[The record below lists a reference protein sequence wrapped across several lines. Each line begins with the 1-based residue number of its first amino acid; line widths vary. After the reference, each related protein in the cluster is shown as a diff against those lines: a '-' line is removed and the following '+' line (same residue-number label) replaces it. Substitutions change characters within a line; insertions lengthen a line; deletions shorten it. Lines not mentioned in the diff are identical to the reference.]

1 MRMKILIAGCG
12 KIGTTILSSL
22 TAEGHDVTALD
33 SDAAVIGEITN
44 IYDTMGIVGNAAD
57 CETLAEARVDNADV
71 FIAVMN
77 SDELNML
84 SCFLARR
91 MGAKHTVA
99 RIRNPEYN
107 DNSLDFMCR
116 ELSLSL
122 AINPEKLA
130 ARELYNMLKLPS
142 AIKVETFSGQNLEM
156 IEVRLKQDSLLDG
169 MRLSDMRAKYNR
181 SKFLVCFVQREE
193 EVFIPDGNFVLK
205 SGDTIGMTA
214 SPSEFQKL
222 LRDLGLMQK
231 QARSVMLLGGSRT
244 AYYLAKH
251 LTDSGNDVKIIEKDE
266 AHCEM
271 LCGILP
277 RAVIICGDGTN
288 QELLLEEGLSSTDAF
303 VSLTGMDEQN
313 ILVSVFAASRKVPKV
328 ITKINRP
335 ELEAM
340 ADDLGLDSVIAPR
353 RTVSDILVS
362 YVRALANTRGSHIET
377 LYRLADDKAEAL
389 EFIVSQDAKCIG
401 IPLRDLQMKPGILI
415 AGIIRHH
422 TPIIP
427 SGNDSILAGDR
438 VIVISAKQ
446 RLEDLSDIMKT

>member
-1 MRMKILIAGCG
+1 MKILVAGCG

-33 SDAAVIGEITN
+33 TDAAVIAEITN
-44 IYDTMGIVGNAAD
+44 IYDVMGVVGNAAD
-57 CETLAEARVDNADV
+57 CETLTEAGVDSADV
-71 FIAVMN
+71 FVAVMN

-142 AIKVETFSGQNLEM
+142 AIKVETFSGRNLEM
-156 IEVRLKQDSLLDG
+156 IEVRLKQDSILDG
-169 MRLSDMRAKYNR
+169 MRLSEMRMKYNR
-181 SKFLVCFVQREE
+181 AKFLVCFVLRDE

-205 SGDTIGMTA
+205 SGDTIGLTA
-214 SPSEFQKL
+214 SPAEIQKL
-222 LRDLGLMQK
+222 LRDIGLMQK
-231 QARSVMLLGGSRT
+231 QARSVMVLGGSRT

-251 LTDSGNDVKIIEKDE
+251 LTESGTDVKIIERDE
-266 AHCEM
+266 EHCET
-271 LCGILP
+271 LCGLLP
-277 RAVIICGDGTN
+277 RAVIICGDGTD
-288 QELLLEEGLSSTDAF
+288 QELLLEEGLPSTDAF

-313 ILVSVFAASRKVPKV
+313 ILISIFAASRKVPKV
-328 ITKINRP
+328 ITKINRA
-335 ELEAM
+335 ELESM
-340 ADDLGLDSVIAPR
+340 ADDLGLDSVIVPR
-353 RTVSDILVS
+353 RTVSDQLVS

-389 EFIVSQDAKCIG
+389 EFIVSPDARCIG
-401 IPLRDLQMKPGILI
+401 IPLRELQMKPGILI
-415 AGIIRHH
+415 AGIIRRHM
-422 TPIIP
+422 PIIP

-438 VIVISAKQ
+438 VIVISATQKLQ
-446 RLEDLSDIMKT
+446 DLSDIMKD

>member
-1 MRMKILIAGCG
+1 MKILVAGCG

-22 TAEGHDVTALD
+22 TAEGHDVTAI
-33 SDAAVIGEITN
+33 DASTSVITEITN
-44 IYDTMGIVGNAAD
+44 IYDTMGVVGNAAD
-57 CETLAEARVDNADV
+57 CETLEEAGVDSADV
-71 FIAVMN
+71 FVAVMN

-107 DNSLDFMCR
+107 DNSLDFMRR

-142 AIKVETFSGQNLEM
+142 AIKVETFSGQNMEM
-156 IEVRLKQDSLLDG
+156 VEVRLKQDSELDG
-169 MRLSDMRAKYNR
+169 MRLSEMRVKYNR
-181 SKFLVCFVQREE
+181 AKFLVCFVQRGE

-205 SGDTIGMTA
+205 SGDTIGLTA
-214 SPSEFQKL
+214 APAEIQKL

-251 LTDSGNDVKIIEKDE
+251 LTETGTDVKIIERDE
-266 AHCEM
+266 AHCEE
-271 LCGILP
+271 LCNLLP
-277 RAVIICGDGTN
+277 RAVILHGDGAN
-288 QELLLEEGLSSTDAF
+288 RDLLLEEGLASTDAF

-313 ILVSVFAASRKVPKV
+313 ILISIFAASQNVTKV
-328 ITKINRP
+328 IAKINRA
-335 ELEAM
+335 ELEDM
-340 ADDLGLDSVIAPR
+340 AGKLGLESVIAPR
-353 RTVSDILVS
+353 RTTSDLLVS
-362 YVRALANTRGSHIET
+362 YVRALSNSRGSHIET

-389 EFIVSQDAKCIG
+389 EFIVSPDARCIG
-401 IPLRDLQMKPGILI
+401 IPLRELRMKPGILI
-415 AGIIRHH
+415 AGIIRRH

-427 SGNDSILAGDR
+427 AGNDSILAGDR
-438 VIVISAKQ
+438 VIVVSAKE
-446 RLEDLSDIMKT
+446 RLQDLSDIMKD